1 VASSTNPRR
10 VKGRLA
16 DALAGADVFVGLSV
30 PGILTVRDLKRMAR
44 DRIVFAMANP
54 DPEIQPEEAERHVRV
69 MATGRSDYP
78 NQINNVLCF
87 PGFFR
92 GLLDSR
98 ARTVNDEMKL
108 AAARALAGC
117 VGRSELTAEYIIPSV
132 FNKAVAPAVAAG
144 VARAAHDTGVARR
157 RRRLGLPGVQ

>member
-1 VASSTNPRR
+1 VR
-10 VKGRLA
+10 VGLTEAMR
-16 DALAGADVFVGLSV
+16 GADVFIGLSV
-30 PGILTVRDLKRMAR
+30 PGILAVRDVKRMAR
-44 DRIVFAMANP
+44 DPIVFAMANP
-54 DPEIQPEEAERHVRV
+54 VPEIQPEEAERHVRV

-117 VGRSELTAEYIIPSV
+117 VSRGELSEEYIIPSV
-132 FNKAVAPAVAAG
+132 FNKAVAPAVAKG
-144 VARAAHDTGVARR
+144 VAGAAWDTGAARR
-157 RRRLGLPGVQ
+157 RHRFDVSVLR